1 MIDFCEVL
9 EYNGKEASP
18 IESERSANTPS
29 RLRRDSDLRKGNPL
43 DPLKPTPE
51 RTIKPCQMFSLERP
65 KSATP

>member
-18 IESERSANTPS
+18 IESANHCHGVALTVC
-29 RLRRDSDLRKGNPL
+29 LRKGNPL

>member
-18 IESERSANTPS
+18 FESANTPS

-51 RTIKPCQMFSLERP
+51 RTIKPCRMFSLERP